1 MNTMPIVLAFS
12 TTFAASAGL
21 QTPNIRA
28 DGSYEAQLL
37 ARGVCSPTFRHLVGD
52 IQASDLIVY
61 VSARRLDDRRL
72 AGRLQFVAATATVRI
87 LRVLVGISV
96 DRDAVIAALGHELQ
110 HAREIARVPGIRSG
124 SDFGA
129 HYRRHG
135 VGSGMTDAY
144 DTAEARQVQQAIRR
158 ELARTAECRTAKEV
172 SSGRSR
178 EVDSG
183 EPVRANPVYVRDGWP
198 ACCGKPV

>member
-1 MNTMPIVLAFS
+1 MNIMPLVLAFS

-72 AGRLQFVAATATVRI
+72 AGQLQFVAATATVRI
-87 LRVLVGISV
+87 LRVLVGITV
-96 DRDAVIAALGHELQ
+96 DRDAVVAALGHEFQ
-110 HAREIARVPGIRSG
+110 HAREIARVPDIRSG
-124 SDFGA
+124 ADFGA

-135 VGSGMTDAY
+135 VESGTDAY

-158 ELARTAECRTAKEV
+158 ELARTAECQTAKEV
-172 SSGRSR
+172 SSGSSHLWRLQQ
-178 EVDSG
+178 D
-183 EPVRANPVYVRDGWP
+183 
-198 ACCGKPV
+198 